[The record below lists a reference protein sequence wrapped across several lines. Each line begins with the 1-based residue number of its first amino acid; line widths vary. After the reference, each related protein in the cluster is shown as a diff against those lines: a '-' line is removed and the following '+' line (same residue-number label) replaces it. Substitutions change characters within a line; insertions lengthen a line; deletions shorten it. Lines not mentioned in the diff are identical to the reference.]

1 MNIEQTFFTALRF
14 NFLYVDYY
22 EFKKAWIYPE
32 SYIPYSMLRYVVRG
46 SGIFIIDDKQYEV
59 KENQVCYIPEGCRLS
74 CYATGNELVFFSI
87 RFTTTVR
94 INDKDLL
101 TDFYHL
107 QPVLDDTN
115 QVIHQ
120 RFTEIYRYAKGDS
133 IAKLFYIRGNLE
145 LLIAW
150 IVEQAHAKTESDE
163 KGENADRD
171 ANGQPK
177 EVVTEWAWDPSL
189 EASCRRAQK
198 SNRIKRDSRIEMVV
212 DYLVAN
218 PSCHFDTKYF
228 CEMTGL
234 SDSSLRRLFKEHTG
248 KTPFDFMKELRMVTA
263 ARRLLVTNKRVS
275 TIAYE
280 LGYNDQNYFARVFKS
295 VFGISPDRY
304 RKEAR
309 K

>member
-22 EFKKAWIYPE
+22 EFKKTWVYPE

-46 SGIFIIDDKQYEV
+46 SGIFAIDGQEYEV

-107 QPVLDDTN
+107 QPVLEDTD
-115 QVIHQ
+115 QIIRQ
-120 RFTEIYRYAKGDS
+120 RFQEIYSYAKGDS
-133 IAKLFYIRGNLE
+133 IARLFRIRGNLE

-150 IVEQAHAKTESDE
+150 VVEQAQTHSEREDASETGTTEALPE
-163 KGENADRD
+163 R
-171 ANGQPK
+171 
-177 EVVTEWAWDPSL
+177 TLEWTWDPSL
-189 EASCRRAQK
+189 EASCERAKK
-198 SNRIKRDSRIEMVV
+198 SNRIKRDFRIEMVV
-212 DYLVAN
+212 DYLIAN
-218 PSCHFDTKYF
+218 PSRPFDTKYF

-234 SDSSLRRLFKEHTG
+234 SDSSLRRLFKAHTG

>member
-22 EFKKAWIYPE
+22 EFKKTWVYPE

-46 SGIFIIDDKQYEV
+46 SGIFVIDGQEYEV

-107 QPVLDDTN
+107 QPVLEDTD
-115 QVIHQ
+115 QIIRQ
-120 RFTEIYRYAKGDS
+120 RFQEIYSYAKGDS
-133 IAKLFYIRGNLE
+133 IARLFRIRGNLE

-150 IVEQAHAKTESDE
+150 VVEQAQTHSEREDASETGTTEALPE
-163 KGENADRD
+163 RA
-171 ANGQPK
+171 P
-177 EVVTEWAWDPSL
+177 EWTWDPSL
-189 EASCRRAQK
+189 EASCERAKK
-198 SNRIKRDSRIEMVV
+198 SNRIKRDFRIEMVV
-212 DYLVAN
+212 DYLIAN
-218 PSCHFDTKYF
+218 PSRPFDTKYF

-234 SDSSLRRLFKEHTG
+234 SDSSLRRLFKAHTG